1 MKSSIELIR
10 LFAVIL
16 IVFTHTRNDLESGTF
31 YFFIEELPTFGT
43 AILSII
49 SGYLYY
55 TVSRTK
61 SDLFKKKIKSLAIP
75 YLFANISVL
84 FLVLFFNY
92 ILGYNALNRL
102 DFNFE
107 LISNGVFALNAEPIN
122 PPTYFVRDIFL
133 MFSFIALITQKEWR
147 ALLVLIPFIYFG
159 KFILRYDVAI
169 LFLLG
174 ILYARFHMR
183 VSKNSLLVLL
193 GVVSVLVGI
202 WAVEY
207 LKYPVAFFFF
217 ILFLDIPFRLYKT
230 GRFSYLLHL
239 YHAPLI
245 VILYPILEKWIFN
258 PYLLIFAQIFLSIFI
273 VYLFYLVTKS
283 NSKFKILSGGR

>member
-1 MKSSIELIR
+1 M
-10 LFAVIL
+10 
-16 IVFTHTRNDLESGTF
+16 
-31 YFFIEELPTFGT
+31 
-43 AILSII
+43 LS
-49 SGYLYY
+49 
-55 TVSRTK
+55 V
-61 SDLFKKKIKSLAIP
+61 
-75 YLFANISVL
+75 
-84 FLVLFFNY
+84 
-92 ILGYNALNRL
+92 
-102 DFNFE
+102 
-107 LISNGVFALNAEPIN
+107 
-122 PPTYFVRDIFL
+122 
-133 MFSFIALITQKEWR
+133 IALLTQKASR
-147 ALLVLIPFIYFG
+147 ALPAFIRFIYSG
-159 KFILRYDVAI
+159 KFILRYDVG
-169 LFLLG
+169 LVFLLG
-174 ILYARFHMR
+174 ILYARFYNR
-183 VSKNSLLVLL
+183 VSKICLLVLL

-207 LKYPVAFFFF
+207 LKYSVAFFFF